1 MASGQS
7 DDGQLKIYGNS
18 AVKLTLSGLA
28 LTSAKS
34 AAINF
39 QNKALLYLHLA
50 DGTANLICDAQTQS
64 DETYYP
70 EGVAAADEKRNGA
83 IYCKGS
89 LVLSGTGILSLRVVN
104 HRSGKRKATVEFFRY
119 FAAFFERL

>member
-7 DDGQLKIYGNS
+7 DDGQLKVYGNS
-18 AVKLTLSGLA
+18 VVKFTLSSLA
-28 LTSAKS
+28 LSSAKS

-50 DGTANLICDAQTQS
+50 DGTTNLISDAQTQS

-70 EGVAAADEKRNGA
+70 EGVAAVDEKRNGV

-89 LVLSGTGILSLRVVN
+89 LVLSGTGILSL
-104 HRSGKRKATVEFFRY
+104 SE
-119 FAAFFERL
+119 